1 VSEEAMRGVKV
12 VFLKLKLQATRA
24 TSSLMPRHMSLILT
38 SDQRPLL
45 APNIHKDGASDAI

>member
-1 VSEEAMRGVKV
+1 VSEEAMRGVEV

-24 TSSLMPRHMSLILT
+24 TSSLMPRHMSLILS

-45 APNIHKDGASDAI
+45 APNIHKHGASDAI